1 MNTHRVTEIQL
12 LENDSGKRIIPYTT
26 PAGVE
31 IGRCWTPKPTP
42 ADARWIE
49 KHTKSKAYGLAWWIV
64 FSCVS
69 LAGLIVIAA
78 GSQP

>member
-12 LENDSGKRIIPYTT
+12 LENDNGKRIVPLHT
-26 PAGVE
+26 GKVQ
-31 IGRCWTPKPTP
+31 IGRCYTPKPT
-42 ADARWIE
+42 ASDARWIE
-49 KHTKSKAYGLAWWIV
+49 KHTKSKAYGLAFWIV

-69 LAGLIVIAA
+69 LAGVIVIAA

>member
-12 LENDSGKRIIPYTT
+12 LDNDNGKRIVPFHTGKV
-26 PAGVE
+26 A
-31 IGRCWTPKPTP
+31 IGSQYTPKQTP
-42 ADARWIE
+42 SDARWIE
-49 KHTKSKAYGLAWWIV
+49 KHTKSKAYGLGWWIV

-78 GSQP
+78 GGRA